1 MIRHDASEKND
12 LLLQAAGCG
21 LLLKE
26 CERIAQKLRKRID
39 KQEEKRKAEFSSIFS
54 YRNVEEIRDEYGYG
68 FITKEQCRSYIKLF
82 EKGQDLLNEPLKS
95 RETAALDVLKMIMSD
110 LRQEIRLD
118 KFDAMSP
125 KEQAEERRRAEQ
137 GRRKRE
143 NHKNEIK
150 KKLKMEE

>member
-1 MIRHDASEKND
+1 MSRYDASEKNG
-12 LLLQAAGCG
+12 LLLHAAGCEF
-21 LLLKE
+21 LLKE
-26 CERIAQKLRKRID
+26 CERIEQKLRKRID
-39 KQEEKRKAEFSSIFS
+39 KQEEKRKAEFSSILS

-95 RETAALDVLKMIMSD
+95 RESSALDVLKMIVSD

-118 KFDAMSP
+118 RFDAMSP
-125 KEQAEERRRAEQ
+125 EEQAEERRRAEQ
-137 GRRKRE
+137 SRRESE